1 MANEMTDQQLVDTL
15 GQTERD
21 LVARRFKHSTNQLEN
36 TSELRTLRRQI
47 AKLKTEA
54 RKREIAQGL
63 PKNGLLNSLRPAAAA
78 TSGGSTSSPGGFLQ
92 GIVDKA
98 TSDE

>member
-1 MANEMTDQQLVDTL
+1 MANEMTDQQLVDSL
-15 GQTERD
+15 SQTERD

-36 TSELRTLRRQI
+36 TSELRNLRRTI

-63 PKNGLLNSLRPAAAA
+63 PKNGLLNSIRPAAAA
-78 TSGGSTSSPGGFLQ
+78 ASEGSSSSAGGFLQ
-92 GIVDKA
+92 GIVDKVA
-98 TSDE
+98 SDE